1 MHEADLSYELPSPL
15 EVSAQ
20 CSLYIEHIISL
31 FNKDTKDK
39 DDWKYSKASKKQ
51 QKRNQEA

>member
-15 EVSAQ
+15 KVSARY
-20 CSLYIEHIISL
+20 SLYIEHIILL

-39 DDWKYSKASKKQ
+39 DD
-51 QKRNQEA
+51 